1 MTVKELA
8 GFLCGIVE
16 AGHGDSE
23 VYICLDHG
31 YENRDEVYDI
41 GIDKVGI
48 YNLNGDIFVALESYL
63 FDDSISDLIDEFG
76 YGSDLND
83 FNTFK

>member
-1 MTVKELA
+1 MSKSNKMTVEELA
-8 GFLCGIVE
+8 GFLGGVVD

-31 YENRDEVYDI
+31 YEKRDEVFDI

-48 YNLNGDIFVALESYL
+48 YNLDGDVCVALESYL
-63 FDDSISDLIDEFG
+63 FDDSVKQLVTTFG
-76 YGSDLND
+76 YEL
-83 FNTFK
+83 K

>member
-1 MTVKELA
+1 MSVTNHMTVKELA
-8 GFLCGIVE
+8 GFLNGVVE

-31 YENRDEVYDI
+31 AENRDDVYDL

-48 YNLNGDIFVALESYL
+48 YSLDGDVFVAIESYL
-63 FDDSISDLIDEFG
+63 FDDGLHKLMNTFG
-76 YGSDLND
+76 YELD
-83 FNTFK
+83 